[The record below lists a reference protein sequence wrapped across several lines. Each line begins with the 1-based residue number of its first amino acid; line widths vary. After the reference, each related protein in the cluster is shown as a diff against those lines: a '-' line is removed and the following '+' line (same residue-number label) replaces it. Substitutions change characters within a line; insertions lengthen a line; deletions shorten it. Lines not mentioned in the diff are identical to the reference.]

1 MDHDDS
7 HVDSAHVPPRPE
19 ATTRRWE
26 VQVRKGV
33 LELIILLSLRKHER
47 YGYELI
53 TVVTGAM
60 DFELTEGTIYPL
72 LSRLHK
78 DGLLTARWVEMPGG
92 VPRKYYRLSERGRDA
107 LGAMQTSWI
116 RLTYAVQRLMVDPGA
131 TRQKP
136 TVRGS
141 AR

>member
-1 MDHDDS
+1 MPLR
-7 HVDSAHVPPRPE
+7 VE
-19 ATTRRWE
+19 TTTGRWE

-78 DGLLTARWVEMPGG
+78 DGLLTARWVEVPGG
-92 VPRKYYRLSERGRDA
+92 VPRKYYRLSEHGRDA
-107 LGAMQTSWI
+107 LAAMKTSWI
-116 RLTYAVQRLMVDPGA
+116 RLTNAIQRLIDDPRA
-131 TRQKP
+131 TRQEP
-136 TVRGS
+136 TTRGS
-141 AR
+141 AK

>member
-7 HVDSAHVPPRPE
+7 LIDLAHVQQRPE
-19 ATTRRWE
+19 ATTGSWE

-33 LELIILLSLRKHER
+33 LEFIILLSLRKHER

-60 DFELTEGTIYPL
+60 DFELTEGTVYPL

-78 DGLLTARWVEMPGG
+78 DGLLTARWVEVPGG
-92 VPRKYYRLSERGRDA
+92 VPRKYYRLSKRGRDA
-107 LGAMQTSWI
+107 LAAMQTSWI
-116 RLTYAVQRLMVDPGA
+116 RLTYAVQRLMVDPSA
-131 TRQKP
+131 TRREP
-136 TVRGS
+136 IIRGS
-141 AR
+141 TK

>member
-1 MDHDDS
+1 
-7 HVDSAHVPPRPE
+7 VPRRPE
-19 ATTRRWE
+19 ATTGRWE

-53 TVVTGAM
+53 TMVTGSM

-78 DGLLTARWVEMPGG
+78 DGLLTARWVEVPGG
-92 VPRKYYRLSERGRDA
+92 VPRKYYRLSERGRDTLA
-107 LGAMQTSWI
+107 AMQTSWI
-116 RLTYAVQRLMVDPGA
+116 RLTYAVQRLMIDLGA
-131 TRQKP
+131 DQHAP
-136 TVRGS
+136 IVRGR
-141 AR
+141 AK